1 MASPLR
7 LVLLGG
13 GHAMLP
19 TLRHAGSWTE
29 SGVEVTLLDP
39 QRWLYYSG
47 MVPEYLGGV
56 YAEEDIRVDL
66 ARLSRQA
73 GANFVQEPA
82 TTLDPENRVVTTES
96 GVEHPFDV
104 LAVDVGGV
112 NPAVP
117 DGAVATKPIYRI
129 RNLVPQVEQV
139 LADPTASLRLV
150 IVGGGAA
157 GVEIALNLTGR
168 FRGAGRLGDLDLTI
182 VEQDAHLLP
191 GFPEGMRAYA
201 TAHLRRRGVSIRC
214 GTTVQSVNDGEGSAE
229 VRMEHRRGDP
239 AALRAEA
246 VLWATG
252 TVGPSFLRDSSL
264 PTDDRGF
271 LHVTPELRT
280 PTHPRIF
287 AAGDC
292 ATLLNANLDKVG
304 VHAVKQGPDLKE
316 NLDRTLRHLHASG
329 SPPRPDDLTAFRPYP
344 LAPLVLSTGE
354 RRGLWTAG
362 PLWAAHPWLLR
373 LKHWID
379 RRWIRTYAPE
389 RWGSAPWHALLGAEA
404 AVSCTEANG
413 SPLTST
419 STRTRPE
426 A

>member
-1 MASPLR
+1 
-7 LVLLGG
+7 
-13 GHAMLP
+13 MLP
-19 TLRHAGSWTE
+19 SLLRAQSWTE
-29 SGVEVTLLDP
+29 VEVTLVDP

-56 YAEEDIRVDL
+56 YAEEEICIDL

-73 GANFVQEPA
+73 GVNFVQEPA
-82 TTLDPENRVVTTES
+82 TNLDPENRVVTTES

-129 RNLVPQVEQV
+129 RNLVPQVERV
-139 LADPTASLRLV
+139 LANAAASLRLV

-157 GVEIALNLTGR
+157 GVEVALNLTGR

-182 VEQDAHLLP
+182 VEQDPQLLP

-201 TAHLRRRGVSIRC
+201 TEHLRRRGVSIRS
-214 GTTVQSVNDGEGSAE
+214 GTTVQSVTDSEGPTE
-229 VRMEHRRGDP
+229 VRMETQRGDP
-239 AALRAEA
+239 AAFRAEA

-292 ATLLNANLDKVG
+292 ATLLDADLDNVG
-304 VHAVKQGPDLKE
+304 VHAVKQGSDLRD
-316 NLDRTLRHLHASG
+316 NLDRTLRRLEAGG
-329 SPPRPDDLTAFRPYP
+329 SVPPPDDLTAFRPYP
-344 LAPLVLSTGE
+344 LAPLILSTGE

-379 RRWIRTYAPE
+379 RRWIRTYAPA
-389 RWGSAPWHALLGAEA
+389 RWGDASWRALLGAEA
-404 AVSCTEANG
+404 AMGTH
-413 SPLTST
+413 SP
-419 STRTRPE
+419 
-426 A
+426 